1 MSIISNQG
9 GINLTSSKLQ
19 LIEISWLDD
28 SVVLENADEELLA
41 APFNKNLSEQEII
54 SLIRDSYYKLKSRKP
69 AGAKNIS
76 FTLPGGLFEIIEL
89 PVDDLLTKEDLNA
102 HLNWEFSVLY
112 PHKDP
117 GDFILR
123 YFEIGEY
130 PYPNAKKILVAAIEK
145 KILSAIHKFCKTN
158 NLFLRLVDNAHFAS
172 NLLINPE
179 PGQNNYVSLYS
190 DDDKMSMMIFER
202 GKPKFYKSFPCTEM
216 NSIPARIKSEY
227 QDYYVSQNRISEI
240 ESIYA
245 AGDSFT
251 DEVMPLFNS
260 AFQYGII
267 RILPFSNL
275 KASPKLFNKGAIVS
289 KFYSYAAPIGIA
301 ARIS

>member
-19 LIEISWLDD
+19 LIEISWLED
-28 SVVLENADEELLA
+28 SVVLENADEETLSSGL
-41 APFNKNLSEQEII
+41 NKNLSEQEITA
-54 SLIRDSYYKLKSRKP
+54 LIRDAYYKLNSRRP
-69 AGAKNIS
+69 SGAKNVS
-76 FTLPGGLFEIIEL
+76 FTLPSCLFEIVEI

-112 PHKDP
+112 PHKEP
-117 GDFILR
+117 SDFILR

-145 KILSAIHKFCKTN
+145 KILLAVHKFCKSN
-158 NLFLRLVDNAHFAS
+158 NLFLRLVDNSHFAA

-190 DDDKMSMMIFER
+190 DDNTMSMMIFER
-202 GKPKFYKSFPCTEM
+202 GKPKFYKSFDCSDM
-216 NSIPARIKSEY
+216 NSVPARIKSEY
-227 QDYYVSQNRISEI
+227 HDFYVTQNRISEI

-251 DEVMPLFNS
+251 DEVMPLFNG
-260 AFQYGII
+260 AFQYGMI
-267 RILPFSNL
+267 RLLPFSSL
-275 KASPKLFNKGAIVS
+275 KASPKLYNKGAIVS
-289 KFYSYAAPIGIA
+289 KFYTYAAPIGIA